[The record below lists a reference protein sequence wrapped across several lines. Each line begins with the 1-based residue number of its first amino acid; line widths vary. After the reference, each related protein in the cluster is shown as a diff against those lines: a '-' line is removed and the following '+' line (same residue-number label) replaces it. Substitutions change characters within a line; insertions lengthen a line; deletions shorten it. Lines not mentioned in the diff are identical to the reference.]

1 MAPTLLQ
8 PLPPPPPLPSP
19 PPLSPTQMW
28 RSHTTNITAARLG
41 WGGLCAAA
49 LIFVDT
55 NHHGT
60 MWTEALHAATLLF
73 FLFDSSACYRVRHET
88 YSQDTSRMR

>member
-1 MAPTLLQ
+1 MLWCLGALVDGAHALTAPPPS
-8 PLPPPPPLPSP
+8 PLPPPSF
-19 PPLSPTQMW
+19 PLSPTQMW

-55 NHHGT
+55 NHHGM
-60 MWTEALHAATLLF
+60 MWIAALHATALLF
-73 FLFDSSACYRVRHET
+73 FCLTALPACYHV
-88 YSQDTSRMR
+88 